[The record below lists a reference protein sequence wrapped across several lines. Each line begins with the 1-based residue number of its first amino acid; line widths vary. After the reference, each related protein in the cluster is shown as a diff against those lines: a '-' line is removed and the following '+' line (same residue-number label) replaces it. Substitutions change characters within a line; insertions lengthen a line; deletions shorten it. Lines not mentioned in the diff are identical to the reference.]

1 MGTLLAP
8 AEGCTDQVPTFYIN
22 PVLRFKRARQS
33 VTTAAGW
40 MMSEYTA
47 DMLDR
52 DDVRFPGRW
61 IVRVSERNHAGCRFW
76 ARVIAEYSSNTLTQA
91 TRPGTPHTWRV
102 FSFNSVNGDGAPL
115 GET

>member
-1 MGTLLAP
+1 
-8 AEGCTDQVPTFYIN
+8 
-22 PVLRFKRARQS
+22 
-33 VTTAAGW
+33 

-61 IVRVSERNHAGCRFW
+61 IVRMSERNHGGCRFW
-76 ARVIAEYSSNTLTQA
+76 TRVIAEYSSNTLTQA

-102 FSFNSVNGDGAPL
+102 FSFNSVNGDGALL
-115 GET
+115 GGT